1 MFLEG
6 NNSANLFMFHNRLN
20 TFEYII
26 YLFKIIQIPAI
37 IGVKPE
43 LFILFIFVPLL
54 IKYST
59 TFKCPFSEAFIQ
71 NIIKNE

>member
-1 MFLEG
+1 
-6 NNSANLFMFHNRLN
+6 
-20 TFEYII
+20 
-26 YLFKIIQIPAI
+26 LFKIIQIPAI

-43 LFILFIFVPLL
+43 LFILFIFAPLL